1 MDSTT
6 IQRLNVINHAFYAA
20 TAPEFDRSRSQPWP
34 GWTRLLDHLPKPCE
48 SVLDVGC
55 GNGRFGVF
63 LTTSPPDPLSI
74 HGEGENQS
82 PALPTSSTASPST
95 SPIAS
100 FNLNYHGVDSSA
112 ALLEAAR
119 VALTEISH
127 LTVTLERRDIIE
139 SPLAAGQYDLVAAF
153 GLLHHIPGATAR
165 RDFLRGLAARVRPGG
180 LLAFA
185 CWRFY
190 EYERFRSRVV
200 PWPDDLINRVERHDY
215 LLDWRRGGGTSGG
228 GGESDYPLRYCHYVD
243 DAEHDA
249 LAAVLES
256 AGMREIIRYRAD
268 GEGDALNCYSLF
280 TAIR

>member
-1 MDSTT
+1 MDSAT
-6 IQRLNVINHAFYAA
+6 IQRLNAINHAFYAA

-34 GWTRLLDHLPKPCE
+34 GWTRLLSHLPEPCA

-63 LTTSPPDPLSI
+63 LASSSPL
-74 HGEGENQS
+74 H
-82 PALPTSSTASPST
+82 
-95 SPIAS
+95 
-100 FNLNYHGVDSSA
+100 YHGVDSSA

-119 VALTEISH
+119 MALTDIPH
-127 LTVTLERRDIIE
+127 LTVTLEKRDIIE
-139 SPLAAGQYDLVAAF
+139 SPLDAGQYDLVAAF

-165 RDFLRGLAARVRPGG
+165 SDFLRGLAARVRPGG

-215 LLDWRRGGGTSGG
+215 LLDWRRGGTSEGA
-228 GGESDYPLRYCHYVD
+228 DHPLRYCHYVD

-249 LAAVLES
+249 LAAALAS
-256 AGMREIIRYRAD
+256 AGMREIINYRAD
-268 GEGDALNCYSLF
+268 GEGDALNRYSLF
-280 TAIR
+280 RAIL